1 MLTIVGMTWNAP
13 FPLLPGE
20 DLKTLKLRFAE
31 LKVKFP
37 AARDEDLIQETLGG
51 DPRENVGR
59 VYQFKQ
65 LLGND
70 LEVAEMILS
79 IKATGTVS
87 KEKSPDEETFA
98 SEVLAFTRATHDPKD
113 KLIGFKLY
121 AELKGYLKKEST
133 NVNVAVAVTN
143 KVMKVTAAAS
153 DEEWERRLE
162 AQQAK
167 LINVTPTTLN

>member
-1 MLTIVGMTWNAP
+1 MPTILGMSWLHP
-13 FPLLPGE
+13 FPLQDGE
-20 DLKTLKLRFAE
+20 NLKDLKLRFAE

-37 AARDEDLIQETLGG
+37 AAKEEELIQETLGG

-65 LLGND
+65 LISND
-70 LEVAEMILS
+70 LETQEMILS
-79 IKATGTVS
+79 LRATGSVS
-87 KEKSPDEETFA
+87 KEKAPDEEAFA
-98 SEVLAFTRATHDPKD
+98 QEVLAFTRTTHDPKD
-113 KLIGFKLY
+113 KLTGFKLY

-133 NVNVAVAVTN
+133 NVNVGVSITN
-143 KVMKVTAAAS
+143 KVMKVTAASS

-167 LINVTPTTLN
+167 LINVTPATVN